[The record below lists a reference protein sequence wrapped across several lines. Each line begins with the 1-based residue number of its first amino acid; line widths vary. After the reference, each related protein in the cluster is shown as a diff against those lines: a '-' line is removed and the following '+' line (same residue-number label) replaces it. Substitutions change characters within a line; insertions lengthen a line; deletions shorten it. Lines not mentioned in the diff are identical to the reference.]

1 MLTYFGIPRSTFYER
16 LKAAKRI
23 DKYHQ
28 VKQEIAKQFK
38 RSQETYGYRRIW
50 YCLIK
55 KGFTYCQETVRRLMT
70 SMGLKVTV
78 YSAKSHYHSYR
89 GHVGKVAPNYLHQ
102 QFNAQKAYQVL
113 HTDITQISINEQ
125 VKGYL
130 SPVIDEASGA
140 VVAYATSTHPNMKL
154 VSTMLASLFNK
165 LPQRSNSIMHSDQ
178 GWQYQH
184 HLYQILLRQHGIT
197 QSMSRK
203 GNCLD
208 NSPAESFFN
217 LLKREC
223 LNRIK
228 ITSFQQFK
236 TVIEQYI
243 YWYNNVRISA
253 NKKGMTPNQYIRY
266 HSNL

>member
-1 MLTYFGIPRSTFYER
+1 MLFRSSEQSVLT
-16 LKAAKRI
+16 
-23 DKYHQ
+23 
-28 VKQEIAKQFK
+28 
-38 RSQETYGYRRIW
+38 
-50 YCLIK
+50 
-55 KGFTYCQETVRRLMT
+55 
-70 SMGLKVTV
+70 
-78 YSAKSHYHSYR
+78 
-89 GHVGKVAPNYLHQ
+89 
-102 QFNAQKAYQVL
+102 QVL
-113 HTDITQISINEQ
+113 SMLDKAFKNRQNS
-125 VKGYL
+125 KGY
-130 SPVIDEASGA
+130 
-140 VVAYATSTHPNMKL
+140 
-154 VSTMLASLFNK
+154 SL
-165 LPQRSNSIMHSDQ
+165 HSDQ